1 MDIYLLVCAGD
12 RLTKKERLAFSLYLL
27 IPCLAMAVQV
37 FIYGVYFIVF
47 AVVIAAMTM
56 YVFIISDQSER
67 YYRQVAENAE
77 LRAEIMLSQIR
88 PHFIFNSLGAIRRLC
103 RNDPE
108 ARDTV
113 SRFALNLRG
122 NLDSLSQREPVAF
135 RTELE
140 HTKAYLDLE
149 KLRFGDELTVEFD
162 LETTDFL
169 LPTLTLQPLVENAVC
184 HGVRGKESGT
194 GTVRVST
201 RETSDTVEITVA
213 DDGPGFTPGQTPE
226 DGRSHIGLENVRE
239 RLKRM
244 CDGSLQIDSEP
255 GKGSRVTM
263 IIPKERDYADIRH

>member
-67 YYRQVAENAE
+67 YYRQVAEKAE

-108 ARDTV
+108 ARDAV
-113 SRFALNLRG
+113 SRFAKSKKCSFFNCGIRSPG
-122 NLDSLSQREPVAF
+122 LSIGPA
-135 RTELE
+135 
-140 HTKAYLDLE
+140 
-149 KLRFGDELTVEFD
+149 
-162 LETTDFL
+162 
-169 LPTLTLQPLVENAVC
+169 
-184 HGVRGKESGT
+184 
-194 GTVRVST
+194 
-201 RETSDTVEITVA
+201 TS
-213 DDGPGFTPGQTPE
+213 
-226 DGRSHIGLENVRE
+226 
-239 RLKRM
+239 
-244 CDGSLQIDSEP
+244 
-255 GKGSRVTM
+255 
-263 IIPKERDYADIRH
+263 